1 LSTTQ
6 EPDYDDA
13 TEATYR
19 AIGRFI
25 DQFAS
30 VEWTLRFYLTQAVKL
45 DLGYMTTIITHD
57 FALLCTAVASVYSN
71 ILKTEEDKKLL
82 NKLISQCRA
91 MNDTRVKV
99 VHGQWFPFAEGGMVA
114 HRSRQNLK
122 LEDMTGMAAFL
133 EKQSQEGVS
142 LFADLQVLLAKFED
156 RSGDAVTSRIFDQC
170 QTSAKHHQ

>member
-1 LSTTQ
+1 MTRATMELG
-6 EPDYDDA
+6 EDA
-13 TEATYR
+13 TEPTYR

-25 DQFAS
+25 HQFAS

-45 DLGYMTTIITHD
+45 DLSYMDTIITHD
-57 FALLCTAVASVYSN
+57 FALLCTAVASVYSD

-82 NKLISQCRA
+82 KKLIRQCRA

-122 LEDMTGMAAFL
+122 LEDTTGMAALL

-142 LFADLQVLLAKFED
+142 LFVDLQVLLAKFED
-156 RSGDAVTSRIFDQC
+156 DQEPP
-170 QTSAKHHQ
+170 